1 MQMAKDH
8 IDDLLEPLQAELPK
22 LDFSPWALTL
32 RIQRLANYLHLDET
46 VYEPFGINRA
56 GVDILVQLRQAAPQF
71 RASPTQLCS
80 ALQSKSATMTSRLD
94 KLEQADLV
102 RRLPDPADRRALLVE
117 LTAAGRELVERVMV
131 SLLQIR
137 GDQLHALSASERR
150 QLVELLRKLSL
161 VLEHRA

>member
-1 MQMAKDH
+1 MTKDH
-8 IDDLLEPLQAELPK
+8 VDDLLEPLQTELPN

-32 RIQRLANYLHLDET
+32 RIQRLANYLHSDET
-46 VYEPFGINRA
+46 AYEPFGINRA
-56 GVDILVQLRQAAPQF
+56 GVDILVHLRQNAPHY
-71 RASPTQLCS
+71 RVSPTQLCI

-94 KLEQADLV
+94 KLEQAELV
-102 RRLPDPADRRALLVE
+102 RRLPDPSDRRALLVE
-117 LTAAGRELVERVMV
+117 LTAGGRELVERVMA

-137 GDQLHALSASERR
+137 TDQIHPLSATERR